1 MRKNNLITLRFN
13 DEKLTEQAMI
23 LFLNETPNKSKIIKK
38 ALSESKE
45 FQRWLKLNGK
55 ALINAEIDKIT
66 SKNEKTI
73 LNHTQEHKNDLKGK
87 LNALELKTEAKRIY
101 KQWIETK
108 DRNFLTDFFKI
119 RTELEK
125 IIGEEETKKFCLSE
139 NIPA

>member
-38 ALSESKE
+38 ALSDSKE

-73 LNHTQEHKNDLKGK
+73 LNQ

>member
-45 FQRWLKLNGK
+45 FQKWLKLNGK
-55 ALINAEIDKIT
+55 SLIDTELAKIKP
-66 SKNEKTI
+66 KNEKTI
-73 LNHTQEHKNDLKGK
+73 LNHTQEQKNDLKGK
-87 LNALELKTEAKRIY
+87 INALELKTEAKRIY

-108 DRNFLTDFFKI
+108 NREFLRDFFEIK
-119 RTELEK
+119 RELEK
-125 IIGEEETKKFCLSE
+125 SSVKKRLGNFV
-139 NIPA
+139 